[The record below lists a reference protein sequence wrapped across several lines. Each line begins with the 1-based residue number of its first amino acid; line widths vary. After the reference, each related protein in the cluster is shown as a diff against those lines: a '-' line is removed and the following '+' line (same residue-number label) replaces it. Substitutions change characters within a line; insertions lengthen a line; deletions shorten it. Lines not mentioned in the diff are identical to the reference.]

1 MNKINLYLIV
11 IMIVIIITNIFTPV
25 VEGYSPAPIS
35 SAPISPAP
43 ISPAQL
49 ITVGTPQIVSGSP
62 QKDEIGKSMADY
74 TRNTKTQTISGLI
87 AGW

>member
-1 MNKINLYLIV
+1 MKNTNIYLIV
-11 IMIVIIITNIFTPV
+11 IMIVIIITNIFIPI

-35 SAPISPAP
+35 Q
-43 ISPAQL
+43 AQL

-62 QKDEIGKSMADY
+62 QKDEIGKIMADY
-74 TRNTKTQTISGLI
+74 TSNTKTQTISGLI